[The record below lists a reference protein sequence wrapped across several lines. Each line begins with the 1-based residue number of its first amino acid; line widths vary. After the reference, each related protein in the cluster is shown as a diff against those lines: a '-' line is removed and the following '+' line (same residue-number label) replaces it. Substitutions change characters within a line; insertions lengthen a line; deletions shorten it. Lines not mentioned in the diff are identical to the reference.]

1 MRVPAPQGYGYRN
14 DMNARLQPSWAEM
27 KHSQTQRV
35 SVVGLG
41 DVGLNAAVLL
51 SSRGFHVSGVDTDVA
66 KVKALSNGFS
76 QIHVPGF
83 DALLRRSLKKK
94 TLAFRSSYEGLSRSK
109 IIFIAVGTPIRDDG
123 RVDTEYV
130 D

>member
-1 MRVPAPQGYGYRN
+1 M
-14 DMNARLQPSWAEM
+14 
-27 KHSQTQRV
+27 
-35 SVVGLG
+35 GLG